1 MEQIFYTRHDGGITL
16 MRSGRQMTVT
26 SDHQNFDKILKAL
39 KEQQYDKL
47 EKLMNPAKA
56 IATYGSY
63 KHGRIFTENGQ
74 VFFEDTRNR
83 KTVELH
89 GSLVERILRAIGTSG
104 CEKFAMSL
112 MNLLENIKKNPVK
125 DISEE
130 LYEWF
135 LSGKN
140 PITLDG
146 CILAY
151 KKVRRDYK
159 DHYSGKMDNSPGNR
173 VWQKQDTVDT
183 NRSNECSRGLHFASL
198 GYLSH
203 YSGAESESRVIIVKV
218 NPRHIFAIPRDYN
231 CQKGRASE
239 YLVVGEYDKEN
250 RESVEAFTESFID
263 EDNALTGAP
272 DVKFI
277 KNGLRPSLETMAE
290 NIGLVKNGKVKMGKD
305 GTPISWDDDAGQEYV
320 VRSFETKTVRA
331 AVKEAVAASK

>member
-1 MEQIFYTRHDGGITL
+1 
-16 MRSGRQMTVT
+16 MRNGRQSTVT
-26 SDHQNFDKILKAL
+26 SDHQNFEKILKAL
-39 KEQQYDKL
+39 KNQEYDKL
-47 EKLMNPAKA
+47 ETLMSTAKT
-56 IATYGSY
+56 IAAYGTY
-63 KHGRIFTENGQ
+63 KHGRIFAENGK

-83 KTVELH
+83 KTSELH
-89 GSLVERILRAIGTSG
+89 GSLVDRILRSIGTAG
-104 CEKFAMSL
+104 CEKFAMAL
-112 MNLLENIKKNPVK
+112 MNLLENIKKNPIK
-125 DISEE
+125 DISDE

-151 KKVRRDYK
+151 KKVRRDYT
-159 DHYSGKMDNSPGNR
+159 DHYTGTMDNSPGQR

-183 NRSNECSRGLHFASL
+183 NRANTCSRGLHFASL
-198 GYLSH
+198 RYLSH
-203 YSGAESESRVIIVKV
+203 YAGSESNSRVVIVKV

-239 YLVVGEYDKEN
+239 YLVVGEYDKTN

-263 EDNALTGAP
+263 EDNAITGAP

-290 NIGLVKNGKVKMGKD
+290 NIGLVKNGKVKMGTD
-305 GTPISWDDDAGQEYV
+305 GKPIEWDDDAGRDYV
-320 VRSFETKTVRA
+320 IRSFETKAVRA
-331 AVKEAVAASK
+331 AVKAAVAASK